1 MNRSS
6 AISLVIAVTAFTG
19 CHSGNKDTSAMQN
32 TTDTTSSQIAT
43 PSKDTLIK
51 DTVMKD
57 SVGKQKKSAGPG

>member
-19 CHSGNKDTSAMQN
+19 CHSGKDASAMQN

-43 PSKDTLIK
+43 PGRDTLIK
-51 DTVMKD
+51 DTVKRD